1 MKRGNGLQR
10 TTPLMAKKPMAR
22 GKGLKAGAATP
33 TRKAPAKKAPRNTGP
48 TPAVRQAVR
57 DRDLDTCIVC
67 GVVVSGRP
75 ASIHHRRNR
84 GMGGSSD
91 PRINDVTNLLV
102 VCGDGTS
109 GCHGMLTDR
118 PWELDAEKHGW
129 IIGRNSIADPA
140 LVPVLVAWLGWAYPL
155 ADGTWQVIEDIAAV
169 TS

>member
-1 MKRGNGLQR
+1 MKRGGGLQR
-10 TTPLMAKKPMAR
+10 KTELKATKPMGR
-22 GKGLKAGAATP
+22 GKGLKPGTAATF
-33 TRKAPAKKAPRNTGP
+33 RKSSAKKSHRNTGP

-57 DRDLDTCIVC
+57 DRDMDTCVVC
-67 GVVVSGRP
+67 GVVVTGRP

-91 PRINDVTNLLV
+91 PRINDVTNLVV

-140 LVPVLVAWLGWAYPL
+140 LVPVLVAWLGWCLPTPSGEWERAE
-155 ADGTWQVIEDIAAV
+155 V
-169 TS
+169 SS